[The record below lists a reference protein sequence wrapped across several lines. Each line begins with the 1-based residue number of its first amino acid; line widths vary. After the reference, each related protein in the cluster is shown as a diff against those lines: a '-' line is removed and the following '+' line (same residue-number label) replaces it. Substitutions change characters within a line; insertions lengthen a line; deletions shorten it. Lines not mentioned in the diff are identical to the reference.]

1 MLVEK
6 FKRVCFSSRF
16 RLKKKAES
24 GSLHPN
30 CHQNLGLTPFE
41 PLKNEI
47 SKLNI
52 CINKGVRVGAFFIFK
67 VASATMPQL

>member
-16 RLKKKAES
+16 RLKKWES
-24 GSLHPN
+24 GDSYPC
-30 CHQNLGLTPFE
+30 CHQNLGRTPFVQ
-41 PLKNEI
+41 PKFQI

-67 VASATMPQL
+67 VASVTMPQL